1 MTTSDTATSDT
12 ATSDMAIS
20 TQRLTTAQAMVK
32 WMCAQD
38 IETENGIRPLFAHV
52 FGIFGHGN
60 VTCLAEALERVQD
73 RLPTWRGQNE
83 QGMALAGVAY
93 ARARRGEQICVAT
106 SSVGPG
112 ATNMVTAAAVAMS
125 NRIPLLILSGDTFQ
139 NRRPDPVLQQVE
151 NFGDPTVTVNDC
163 FKPVVRYWDRIS
175 HPEQLLSMLPQAVQT
190 MLNPATRG
198 PAFLGMPQDIQAQ
211 AHDFPN
217 RFFDRRLWRIP
228 RDRADATMIT
238 AAADVLQ
245 GAKRPLIIA
254 GGGVLYSRAEQLLND
269 FASRRG
275 IPVAETT
282 AGKTSVLDT
291 HDHGVGLT
299 GPTGS
304 SAANALAKDADVVLL
319 IGTRL
324 QDFTTGSWSCFQ
336 DQDVRFIAINTAA
349 WDAHKHGAMAL
360 VGDAKVTLGE
370 LDGVLGDWS
379 APAARMDQAK
389 AEMGEWRAYLHERR
403 TPTNDTPRYSEVVG
417 AIWEEAKAEDRV
429 LTAAGGLPG
438 EMNKGWL
445 PKSHGSYDCEYGFS
459 CMGYE
464 TSGGWGAAIAKAEDA
479 DGGDLIVFVGD
490 GSYMMMNSDIYSSVL
505 SGHKMIVIVCDNGG
519 YAVINRLQNFK
530 GGASFNNLI
539 RDCRLGQGVEP
550 FMPNF
555 ADHAAAMGA
564 LTYDVATIAEL
575 KDAFAKARMAERTV
589 VISTRVQSHD
599 WTGGDSWW
607 DVGVPEVSPRS
618 QVREAR
624 AEHEKNRAAQQRTD
638 IL

>member
-1 MTTSDTATSDT
+1 MEIAH
-12 ATSDMAIS
+12 MNVE
-20 TQRLTTAQAMVK
+20 RLTTAQALVK
-32 WMCAQD
+32 WMCAQQVA
-38 IETENGIRPLFAHV
+38 TPSGTKPLFPAV

-73 RLPTWRGQNE
+73 WLPTFRGQNE
-83 QGMALAGVAY
+83 QSMALAGIAY

-112 ATNMVTAAAVAMS
+112 ATNMVTAAGVAMA
-125 NRIPLLILSGDTFQ
+125 NRLPLLILSGDTFQ

-151 NFGDPTVTVNDC
+151 NFGDPTITVNDC

-190 MLNPATRG
+190 MLNPESRG
-198 PAFLGMPQDIQAQ
+198 PAFLAMPQDIQAQ
-211 AHDFPN
+211 AHDFPSS
-217 RFFDRRLWRIP
+217 FFKTKVWRIP
-228 RDRADATMIT
+228 RDRADELAVAN
-238 AAADVLQ
+238 AAALLKT
-245 GAKRPLIIA
+245 AKRPLIIA
-254 GGGVLYSRAEQLLND
+254 GGGVLFSRAEELLND

-282 AGKTSVLDT
+282 AGKSSVLDT

-304 SAANALAKDADVVLL
+304 SAANALAADADVVLV
-319 IGTRL
+319 IGSRL
-324 QDFTTGSWSCFQ
+324 QDFTTGSWSCFK
-336 DQDVRFIAINTAA
+336 DQGVKFISINTAS
-349 WDAHKHGAMAL
+349 WDAHKHGALAL
-360 VGDAKVTLGE
+360 VGDAKATLSE
-370 LDGVLGDWS
+370 LDKILGGWKS
-379 APAARMDQAK
+379 PGTRMTQAL
-389 AEMGEWRAYLHERR
+389 AEMETWRNYLAERR
-403 TPTNDTPRYSEVVG
+403 TPTNDIPRYSEVVG
-417 AIWEEAKAEDRV
+417 AIWEEATPQDRV

-438 EMNKGWL
+438 ELNKGWL
-445 PKSHGSYDCEYGFS
+445 AKSHGSYDVEYGFS

-464 TSGGWGAAIAKAEDA
+464 TAGGWGAAMAKSEDS

-505 SGHKMIVIVCDNGG
+505 SGHKMIVVVCDNGG

-539 RDCRLGQGVEP
+539 KDCKLGNDVEP

-555 ADHAAAMGA
+555 ADHAASMGA
-564 LTYDVATIAEL
+564 ISYDVNTVAEL
-575 KDAFAKARMAERTV
+575 KEAFEKARTATRTV

-607 DVGVPEVSPRS
+607 DVGVPEVSPR
-618 QVREAR
+618 QEVLDAK
-624 AEHEKNRAAQQRTD
+624 AEHEANRIAHQRTD
-638 IL
+638 LV